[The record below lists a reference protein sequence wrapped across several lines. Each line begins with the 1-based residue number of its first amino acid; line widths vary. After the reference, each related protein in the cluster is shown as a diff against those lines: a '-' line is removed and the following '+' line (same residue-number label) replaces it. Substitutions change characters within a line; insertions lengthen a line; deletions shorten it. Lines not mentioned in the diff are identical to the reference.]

1 MLPSK
6 EEIIIRR
13 GTANDIK
20 SLYALVEENAIHHQL
35 EVSAVKLDAA
45 QMLIDFTK
53 ENPAFHFFVAE
64 AEGNV
69 VGAAIYYYT
78 YSTFKG
84 RSLYL
89 EDLIITK
96 AYRSRSIGK
105 LLMQALA
112 EEAVQNNAEKMK
124 WQVAEFNQRAIKFY
138 ENKMD
143 AELDN
148 DWINCELNRS
158 QLEEIGEDILGEEL
172 ALV

>member
-1 MLPSK
+1 MQPSK

-20 SLYALVEENAIHHQL
+20 SLYSLVEENAIHHNL
-35 EVSAVKLDAA
+35 EPSAVQLNAT
-45 QMLIDFTK
+45 QMLIDFTG
-53 ENPAFHFFVAE
+53 ERPSFLFFVAE
-64 AEGNV
+64 TEEKI

-84 RSLYL
+84 KSLYL

-96 AYRSRSIGK
+96 VYRSKSIGK
-105 LLMQALA
+105 LLMQVLA
-112 EEAVQNNAEKMK
+112 EEAVQNDSQKMK
-124 WQVAEFNQRAIKFY
+124 WQVAEFNERAIKFY

-148 DWINCELNRS
+148 DWINCELNRT
-158 QLEEIGEDILGEEL
+158 QLEEIGEDILEEETVL
-172 ALV
+172 A

>member
-6 EEIIIRR
+6 EEFIIRR

-20 SLYALVEENAIHHQL
+20 SLYSLVEENALHHSVDL
-35 EVSAVKLDAA
+35 ASIKLDAA
-45 QMLIDFTK
+45 QMLIDFEK
-53 ENPAFHFFVAE
+53 ETPSFLFLIAE
-64 AEGNV
+64 TNGKI

-124 WQVAEFNQRAIKFY
+124 WQVAEFNERAIKFY

-148 DWINCELNRS
+148 DWINCELTRS
-158 QLEEIGEDILGEEL
+158 QLEEIGEDILKEEMAL
-172 ALV
+172 A